1 MASRDKILARIG
13 ESKAQLEGWFA
24 RGGLPAELQDTAARR
39 LGVLALLT
47 GATFLSFSLIYAST
61 TLDARP
67 DLKPIGIGCSIC
79 TLVLSLAIF
88 AITRWRRDDPR
99 LLLNLG
105 VVYQIAM
112 AAVIGV
118 ADNFP
123 SSDVTI
129 HVRGW
134 SGVAVWIFIFA
145 VFVPSTPRRTLVVSS
160 VVALMDPLSLL
171 LCAALGS
178 PFPSLALVPQ
188 MLGPT
193 VVAVV
198 TAVIASRINYS
209 LGRKLHEAREM
220 GSYRLLELLGR
231 GGMGEVWR
239 AEHKMLARPAAIKLI
254 RADALKS
261 DSATSDQEAVRR
273 FEREAQATALLQ
285 SEHTIELYDFGV
297 AADGSFYY
305 VMELLDGL
313 DLEELVKRYG
323 PMPVERAVFCLGQ
336 VCESLAEA
344 HEGGLVHRDIKP
356 SNIFVCRRGLKHDY
370 IKVLDFGLVKPL
382 KVPAGPASLTADGSV
397 SGTPAFMVPEIIQG
411 SKDVDGR
418 ADLYA
423 VGCVAYWLV
432 SGRLVFEGENAM
444 KMIVSHVRDEPEP
457 LSARAEV
464 PATFD
469 QLVRS
474 CLEKDPAKRPRSA
487 RELGERLA
495 ALEVENTWTQE
506 RARAW
511 WEERRSP
518 ADPDRNEQTVDPLET
533 TLPPC

>member
-1 MASRDKILARIG
+1 
-13 ESKAQLEGWFA
+13 
-24 RGGLPAELQDTAARR
+24 
-39 LGVLALLT
+39 
-47 GATFLSFSLIYAST
+47 
-61 TLDARP
+61 
-67 DLKPIGIGCSIC
+67 
-79 TLVLSLAIF
+79 
-88 AITRWRRDDPR
+88 
-99 LLLNLG
+99 
-105 VVYQIAM
+105 
-112 AAVIGV
+112 
-118 ADNFP
+118 
-123 SSDVTI
+123 
-129 HVRGW
+129 
-134 SGVAVWIFIFA
+134 
-145 VFVPSTPRRTLVVSS
+145 
-160 VVALMDPLSLL
+160 
-171 LCAALGS
+171 
-178 PFPSLALVPQ
+178 

-444 KMIVSHVRDEPEP
+444 KMIVSHVHDEPEP